1 MVKDWCLLSYLGNT
15 TVGVHSLFV
24 EPDTGVHPFTH
35 VAIYTLSSLVEQSTP
50 MALKIFDENASVSD
64 IRFIDEDLDPVDLGG
79 FIAWTPPVSL
89 QRVTFYHVDLATET
103 LAPTSAERSQI
114 GFVPV
119 GTNEI
124 LAPAETEP
132 LHFTRFVVYTQSSL
146 VEQTTPVGRGVQDLK
161 TKFPRRRT
169 RSVFIRNLSFFDY
182 DLDEGDLYGDLLWE
196 APDDDY
202 FVLQYHIYMAEN
214 STGRG
219 RSSLGV
225 VPKGVHNISVLAET
239 PLLNYTHFLI
249 YTASAL
255 AEQTTPVALLI
266 FDAVASV
273 SDLQFEDRDLD
284 PLEIGGNISWSAPLV
299 DERVKLYR
307 TPLPAAP
314 FMVVYTESELIEQ
327 SHGVSLTIVDHIASV
342 ENITFPDFDLDQG
355 DLGGESATTRSLHPM
370 PKRYNSGQDFEDTSP
385 ATNGSLAWCRFSYRL
400 VDDLNITVPVE
411 TKLQDFTHFVI
422 STVSLLVEQSTPAE
436 HLIFDATATDYLLY
450 FSWDPL
456 GNNRSRVGDIVPVG
470 TDRILLP
477 AEIAQGPHEYL
488 VIYTRSF
495 LVEQTTPAY
504 FALSDTRSIP
514 SDIVLMDLDLDYSEL
529 GGNISWVSPLE
540 SAQVTE
546 YYIYLGDSYGYVLVY
561 ASSSLAEQTTPA
573 AHIIYDA
580 NASVSN
586 VNFVGKDL
594 DLEEPTD
601 LGGYVSWVEPASDL
615 DRVMAYSVYLS
626 LDDIGTGRSKV
637 EQDVLVGSNELLVPP
652 ETPRQSFTRF
662 VVYTRSTLVEQST
675 PTAHLLFD
683 TTAMPQNLDF
693 LDIDVDRGEMGGNLT
708 WMAPTDPTHVTE
720 YVLYLG
726 ENAHGLD
733 RSILGNVSWDTFE
746 FFVPL
751 NTLILNFTHLLV
763 YSKSDLAEM
772 TTPAAL
778 LIRDS
783 IAEWPPGDLAVAF
796 PGDTDIT
803 GMTWIG
809 VWITAFGV
817 EQQTPSVT
825 QVVDTISSVGFVKFA
840 DEDLDALQLAG
851 TISWGPPAEI
861 TYNQDYVIYF
871 AQSETGTA
879 RSLVGVVPLGTNSL
893 AVPLD
898 TYFSQFT
905 HFVVY
910 TRSIAYEQSTP
921 LGVQLY
927 DHNGLVQNLA
937 FSDNDLDENMLG
949 GLLQWTLPAD
959 TSAVQQY
966 NIYFTFTA
974 DQFDPLFRRD
984 IVALGLSPSA
994 THQMLPLGTS
1004 KISADGL
1011 EEVSCNLTAADAVL
1025 SVFYN
1030 GSDLSNYHRDEEWS
1044 NTKKFSF
1051 LKVPGAYLVISAS
1064 SMLTADWCSPTEN
1077 ICVAGT
1083 FNQGLN
1089 YCSVAGFSLEC
1100 SDGVTAGD
1108 IGWEAYGSSIDVDSL
1123 HQAGGGTGWSTTC
1136 ASESNFY
1143 LIENS
1148 LSAKIWASAGL
1159 ASIGGE
1165 VRWNPVGDIQLA
1177 SAYSVYLATDS
1188 SGADRSLLGTSP
1200 VGTTVLT
1207 VPQGT
1212 LLTQNF
1218 THVVIYVESFLVQQR
1233 LPAWSLF
1240 LVDEYEGLCESDVCG
1255 FGGGQPTRVGSC
1267 TTAAGC
1273 SDCDLNPLRIQT
1285 ITTAIAGDMV
1295 LITTE
1300 AGTDVFN
1307 FWSKLSSCGVT
1318 ILDVH
1323 YYKAIGPTT
1332 PSTTDTTVSFQCRF
1346 SCLPGADCQTCVAAE
1361 QGIVSGTTVDD
1372 DGYSVWRYL
1381 ACAFRGLS
1389 NAADSELTYSYVFSK
1404 GVYLGSAAE
1413 AAITGCEPYIMAIA
1427 SEPPFQLASVNVGCT
1442 GLACELK

>member
-1 MVKDWCLLSYLGNT
+1 
-15 TVGVHSLFV
+15 
-24 EPDTGVHPFTH
+24 
-35 VAIYTLSSLVEQSTP
+35 
-50 MALKIFDENASVSD
+50 
-64 IRFIDEDLDPVDLGG
+64 
-79 FIAWTPPVSL
+79 
-89 QRVTFYHVDLATET
+89 
-103 LAPTSAERSQI
+103 
-114 GFVPV
+114 
-119 GTNEI
+119 
-124 LAPAETEP
+124 
-132 LHFTRFVVYTQSSL
+132 
-146 VEQTTPVGRGVQDLK
+146 
-161 TKFPRRRT
+161 
-169 RSVFIRNLSFFDY
+169 
-182 DLDEGDLYGDLLWE
+182 
-196 APDDDY
+196 
-202 FVLQYHIYMAEN
+202 
-214 STGRG
+214 
-219 RSSLGV
+219 
-225 VPKGVHNISVLAET
+225 
-239 PLLNYTHFLI
+239 
-249 YTASAL
+249 
-255 AEQTTPVALLI
+255 
-266 FDAVASV
+266 
-273 SDLQFEDRDLD
+273 
-284 PLEIGGNISWSAPLV
+284 
-299 DERVKLYR
+299 
-307 TPLPAAP
+307 
-314 FMVVYTESELIEQ
+314 
-327 SHGVSLTIVDHIASV
+327 
-342 ENITFPDFDLDQG
+342 
-355 DLGGESATTRSLHPM
+355 
-370 PKRYNSGQDFEDTSP
+370 
-385 ATNGSLAWCRFSYRL
+385 
-400 VDDLNITVPVE
+400 
-411 TKLQDFTHFVI
+411 
-422 STVSLLVEQSTPAE
+422 
-436 HLIFDATATDYLLY
+436 
-450 FSWDPL
+450 
-456 GNNRSRVGDIVPVG
+456 
-470 TDRILLP
+470 
-477 AEIAQGPHEYL
+477 
-488 VIYTRSF
+488 
-495 LVEQTTPAY
+495 
-504 FALSDTRSIP
+504 
-514 SDIVLMDLDLDYSEL
+514 MDLDLDYSEL

-546 YYIYLGDSYGYVLVY
+546 YYIYLGDSPEPAKMLGENGSFPWSGRSQLGVVPFFDTELFVPPETLRRGYGYVLVY

-594 DLEEPTD
+594 DLED

-783 IAEWPPGDLAVAF
+783 IAEVDNITLFDRDLDENEVGGEITWDPPTEERIVDKYRVFFQIDAAGTVKSQVDTDKPRGDLAVAF

-1030 GSDLSNYHRDEEWS
+1030 GSDLSNYVTGTFSEWS

-1148 LSAKIWASAGL
+1148 LSAKIWASAGLQHAAFRLLSGSLSPTRNETYSHFMVYAESTLAEQTTPAVLQIVDSIASVDYMRFVDEDLGL

-1413 AAITGCEPYIMAIA
+1413 AKPAEMNADRG
-1427 SEPPFQLASVNVGCT
+1427 
-1442 GLACELK
+1442 K